1 MVVFKNKKWLA
12 GALLVGL
19 SYATPTFA
27 QTTKTTWT
35 LQECIDYGVKSNLQ
49 IKQAELNGNLANVNL
64 RQVKGNILPSLS
76 AGTSYS
82 TNFGLNNDP
91 TTGLLV
97 NRNTRANNVS
107 VNMNVPLFSG
117 FQLRN
122 SIKQN
127 QYNLQASQLDIEK
140 TKNDII
146 LNIVSAYLQVILSD
160 ELLQTAQ
167 LQLATSQEQA
177 SRTQKLFKAGSVAES
192 NVFEI
197 NSQIASDEVNIV
209 NAQNNKDIA
218 ELNLI
223 QLLNLQQVK
232 DFEVVKL
239 DVKDPDETLINFNAE
254 DVYAQAQERMPEIR
268 SADTRVNSA
277 LVGVNVA
284 RGALYP
290 QLSFGGSFS
299 TSYFNLNKVRTVELG
314 EEQSPII
321 GFLSRDVNQTV
332 TSINTFRIPIT
343 EPYTYFTQLLDNRGG
358 GVFLNLNIPIFNGF
372 RARNGVQQ
380 ATINHQNAVLN
391 TEIVRNQ
398 LRQTIQQSYADASA
412 AQKRFIAT
420 KRQLAALELT
430 FKNAQIRFNNGI
442 INPTDFNVARN
453 NFVRAQ
459 SDLIQAKYQYTFR
472 LKVLEFYQGKPIS
485 L

>member
-1 MVVFKNKKWLA
+1 MVVFRNKKWIA
-12 GALLVGL
+12 GALLACL
-19 SYATPTFA
+19 SYATPTLA

-35 LQECIDYGVKSNLQ
+35 LQECVDYGVKSNLQ
-49 IKQAELNGNLANVNL
+49 IKQAELNGDLANVNL
-64 RQVKGNILPSLS
+64 RQVRGNILPSVNAS
-76 AGTSYS
+76 TSYS
-82 TNFGLNNDP
+82 LNFGLNNDP
-91 TTGLLV
+91 TTGTLV
-97 NRNTRANNVS
+97 NNENQANNVS
-107 VNMNVPLFSG
+107 VNANVPIFSG

-127 QYNLQASQLDIEK
+127 KLNIDATRSDIEK
-140 TKNDII
+140 AKNDII
-146 LNIVSAYLQVILSD
+146 LNIVSAYLQIILSD

-209 NAQNNKDIA
+209 NAQNDKDIA

-239 DVKDPDETLINFNAE
+239 EVRDPDEEVINFDAE
-254 DVYAQAQERMPEIR
+254 DVYAQAQQRMPEIR

-290 QLSFGGSFS
+290 QLSLGGSFS
-299 TSYFNLNKVRTVELG
+299 TSYFSLNKIR
-314 EEQSPII
+314 II
-321 GFLSRDVNQTV
+321 DIGV
-332 TSINTFRIPIT
+332 T

-358 GVFLNLNIPIFNGF
+358 GFFLNLSIPIFNGF
-372 RARNGVQQ
+372 SARNGVQQ
-380 ATINHQNAVLN
+380 ATINHQNAILN

-398 LRQTIQQSYADASA
+398 LRQTIQQSYADAAA

-430 FKNAQIRFNNGI
+430 FRNAQIRFNNGI

-453 NFVRAQ
+453 NFIRSQ

-472 LKVLEFYQGKPIS
+472 LKVLEFYQGKPITF
-485 L
+485 

>member
-1 MVVFKNKKWLA
+1 MVVFRNKKWIA
-12 GALLVGL
+12 GALLACL
-19 SYATPTFA
+19 SYATPTLA

-35 LQECIDYGVKSNLQ
+35 LQECVDYGVKSNLQ
-49 IKQAELNGNLANVNL
+49 IKQAELNGDLANVNL
-64 RQVKGNILPSLS
+64 RQVRGNILPSVNAS
-76 AGTSYS
+76 TSYS
-82 TNFGLNNDP
+82 LNFGLNNDP
-91 TTGLLV
+91 TTGTLV
-97 NRNTRANNVS
+97 NNENQANNVS
-107 VNMNVPLFSG
+107 VNANVPIFSG

-127 QYNLQASQLDIEK
+127 KLNIDATRSDIEK
-140 TKNDII
+140 AKNDII
-146 LNIVSAYLQVILSD
+146 LNIVSAYLQIILSD

-209 NAQNNKDIA
+209 NAQNDKDIA

-239 DVKDPDETLINFNAE
+239 DVKDPDETLITFNAE
-254 DVYAQAQERMPEIR
+254 DVYAQAQQRMPEIR
-268 SADTRVNSA
+268 SADIRVNSA

-290 QLSFGGSFS
+290 QLSLGGSFS
-299 TSYFNLNKVRTVELG
+299 TSYFNLNKDRTVELG
-314 EEQSPII
+314 QEQNAII
-321 GFLSRDVNQTV
+321 GFLNGDVNQTV
-332 TSINTFRIPIT
+332 TSINTFRNPIT

-358 GVFLNLNIPIFNGF
+358 GFFLNLSIPIFNGF
-372 RARNGVQQ
+372 SARNGVQQ
-380 ATINHQNAVLN
+380 ATINHQNAILN

-398 LRQTIQQSYADASA
+398 LRQTIQQSYADAAA

-430 FKNAQIRFNNGI
+430 FRNAQIRFNNGI

-453 NFVRAQ
+453 NFIRSQ

-472 LKVLEFYQGKPIS
+472 LKVLEFYQGKPITF
-485 L
+485 